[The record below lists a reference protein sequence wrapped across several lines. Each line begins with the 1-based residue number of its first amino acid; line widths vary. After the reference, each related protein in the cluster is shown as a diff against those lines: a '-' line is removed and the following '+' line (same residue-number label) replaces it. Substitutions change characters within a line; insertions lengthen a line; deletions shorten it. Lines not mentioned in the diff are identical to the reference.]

1 MRCTKCGGALLREK
15 LVALASKRLIIVADD
30 TKLVDTLGKFRLSIE
45 VVSFAWQHTH
55 SNIRLK
61 TIQTNIT
68 IHKL

>member
-1 MRCTKCGGALLREK
+1 M
-15 LVALASKRLIIVADD
+15 VADD